1 MKGWIFLNTKHI
13 GFKLV
18 YMLYIDIDI
27 CMSDKIVYIYIL
39 FIYLFILKS
48 LHIGYVQS
56 YIHIYRGRPVPFTRS
71 AICPGSVRVGEP
83 HTRTNSA
90 ISFAE
95 RNWHHVLSA
104 NKKPG
109 NASASKSIAVPNL
122 LI

>member
-27 CMSDKIVYIYIL
+27 CMSDKIVYIYYL

-56 YIHIYRGRPVPFTRS
+56 YIYTYIQGSTS
-71 AICPGSVRVGEP
+71 AIYS
-83 HTRTNSA
+83 
-90 ISFAE
+90 
-95 RNWHHVLSA
+95 LS
-104 NKKPG
+104 
-109 NASASKSIAVPNL
+109 
-122 LI
+122 